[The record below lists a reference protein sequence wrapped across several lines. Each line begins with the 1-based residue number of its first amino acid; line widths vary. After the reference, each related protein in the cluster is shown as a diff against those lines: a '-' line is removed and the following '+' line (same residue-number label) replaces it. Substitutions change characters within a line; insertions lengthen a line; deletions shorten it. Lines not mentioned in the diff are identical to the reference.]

1 MMNLKYKVCD
11 PSGNITILVTD
22 EVSKEKR
29 IEVADKLLKLEPTGQ
44 QVGFISKGDA
54 SCDLEINMAGD
65 EFCGNAALSGA
76 ALYKQSHSD
85 TDIVRIKMSGAKD
98 VIDVTVLLD
107 GEQYIATAQMPMP
120 DMYEHRTFAYA
131 GKEYR
136 TFLVKFDSM
145 VHLVMLDRLN
155 DDDIKPAIKQWNDEL
170 QCDAL
175 GIMDYDEDTS
185 VLIPAVLSNNGSFFC
200 FESSCASG
208 TTAVAI
214 YLAEKYK
221 SEIEREIKEP
231 GGVLKISAKPGGYV
245 VLTNT
250 VRISE

>member
-1 MMNLKYKVCD
+1 MINYKVCD

-65 EFCGNAALSGA
+65 EFCGNAMLSGA

-136 TFLVKFDSM
+136 TFLVNFDSM

-231 GGVLKISAKPGGYV
+231 GGVLKINSKPGGYV

>member
-1 MMNLKYKVCD
+1 MMNYKICD

-29 IEVADKLLKLEPTGQ
+29 IEVADELLKLEPTGQ
-44 QVGFISKGDA
+44 QVGFVSKGDGT
-54 SCDLEINMAGD
+54 CDLVIDMAGE
-65 EFCGNAALSGA
+65 EFCGNAMLSGA
-76 ALYKQSHSD
+76 ALYKQSHRD

-120 DMYEHRTFAYA
+120 DMYEPRVMTFL
-131 GKEYR
+131 GKEYK
-136 TFLVKFDSM
+136 TFLVRFDSM

-155 DDDIKPAIKQWNDEL
+155 EDDIKPAIRQWNDEL
-170 QCDAL
+170 KCGAL

-221 SEIEREIKEP
+221 SEIEKEIKEP
-231 GGVLKISAKPGGYV
+231 GGTLKINAKPGGYV

>member
-1 MMNLKYKVCD
+1 MMDLNYKVCD

-22 EVSKEKR
+22 EVPKENR
-29 IEVADKLLKLEPTGQ
+29 IEVADMLLKIEPTGQ
-44 QVGFISKGDA
+44 QVGFISKGDS

-76 ALYKQSHSD
+76 AIYRQCHD
-85 TDIVRIKMSGAKD
+85 QDIVRVKMSGVAE
-98 VIDVTVLLD
+98 VLDVTVTKKD
-107 GEQYIATAQMPMP
+107 ECYIATSKMPTP
-120 DMYEHRTFAYA
+120 DTYEYKTMIYN

-136 TFLVKFDSM
+136 TFLVKMGSII
-145 VHLVMLDRLN
+145 HLVMLDKLKK
-155 DDDIKPAIKQWNDEL
+155 DDIEPAIKQWSIDLN
-170 QCDAL
+170 CDAL
-175 GIMDYDEDTS
+175 GLMDYDEETS
-185 VLIPAVLSNNGSFFC
+185 TLTPAVLSNNGTFFC

-214 YLAEKYK
+214 YLSEKYK

-231 GGVLKISAKPGGYV
+231 GGVLKINAKPGGYV

>member
-1 MMNLKYKVCD
+1 MMNLEYKICD
-11 PSGNITILVTD
+11 PSGNITILVID

-65 EFCGNAALSGA
+65 EFCGNAMLSGA

-85 TDIVRIKMSGAKD
+85 TDVVRIKMSGAKD

-170 QCDAL
+170 KCDAL

>member
-1 MMNLKYKVCD
+1 MMDLKYKVCD

-22 EVSKEKR
+22 EVSNENI

-65 EFCGNAALSGA
+65 EFCGNAMLSGA
-76 ALYKQSHSD
+76 ALYKQSHKD
-85 TDIVRIKMSGAKD
+85 VDVVRIKMSGVKGI
-98 VIDVTVLLD
+98 IDVSVH
-107 GEQYIATAQMPMP
+107 EQNGIYIASSDMPKP
-120 DMYEHRTFAYA
+120 DKYEYKTMVYESR
-131 GKEYR
+131 EYR
-136 TFLVKFDSM
+136 TFLVDIGSII
-145 VHLVMLDRLN
+145 HLVMLDRLN

-231 GGVLKISAKPGGYV
+231 GGVLKINAKPGGYV